1 MAGGSV
7 TDWVADHIDPNTGF
21 KLVGRTAEDFLLIE
35 DCEGRTYPVAVV
47 GAKPV
52 VMPADVAPVL
62 AHTRKPAFVVNI
74 PSSATWSG
82 PAISL
87 VHAAP
92 AGFGTLGDLGRAA
105 RSGNLSG
112 YRNKE
117 FSFFERAIGQHSNV
131 RQLTRLYDAVFLA
144 DRYSGRA
151 LTIALVDAYNMSAED
166 VRNTREKYGEFDI
179 ALKMSS
185 YGSVT
190 TAATQTAESIG
201 AEAMKFRDLMRRLAQ

>member
-7 TDWVADHIDPNTGF
+7 TDWVEKHIDSNGGF
-21 KLVGRTAEDFLLIE
+21 QLLGRTAEDFLLIE
-35 DCEGRTYPVAVV
+35 DHQGRACPVAVV

-62 AHTRKPAFVVNI
+62 AHATKPEFVVNI
-74 PSSATWSG
+74 PSSASWSG
-82 PAISL
+82 PAISM
-87 VHAAP
+87 VHAVP
-92 AGFGTLGDLGRAA
+92 AGFGSLGDLGRAA
-105 RSGNLSG
+105 RQGDLSG

-117 FSFFERAIGQHSNV
+117 FGFFERAISQHSNV
-131 RQLTRLYDAVFLA
+131 RQLTRIYDAVFVA

-166 VRNTREKYGEFDI
+166 VRTARAKYGTFDI

-185 YGSVT
+185 YGGITS
-190 TAATQTAESIG
+190 AATQAAGSMG
-201 AEAMKFRDLMRRLAQ
+201 AEAMMFRRIMSRLAQ